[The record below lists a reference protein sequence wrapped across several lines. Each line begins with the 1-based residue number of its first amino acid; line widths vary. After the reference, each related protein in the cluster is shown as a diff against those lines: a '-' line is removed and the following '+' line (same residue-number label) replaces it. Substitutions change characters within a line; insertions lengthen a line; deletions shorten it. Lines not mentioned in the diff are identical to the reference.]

1 MGQIELT
8 TEDFDISK
16 IAKSGQCFRIS
27 KHPNKEN
34 VWCVIAKGKYLEVEQ
49 KEPGWRLI
57 KKIKGIEAKQKEPGK
72 TILHCS
78 VADFEST
85 WEDYFDLAMP
95 YKMIRNTID
104 PEDKYLTEAAADG
117 KGIRILKQDLWEVM
131 ISFIISQNNN
141 IPRIKRS
148 IETLCEIN
156 GKGHE
161 LEDGRLWY
169 EFPKPEDLMQ
179 SDGLKPAALGYREKY
194 IQRLAENVVKGKVSL
209 EYLMDDQ
216 KSDAEIRNYLESIY
230 GIGPKVANCIM
241 LFGLHRLD
249 SFPRDKWINE
259 IIREKYNGKFPIERY
274 KGFAGVIQQYLFD
287 YTINK
292 GQV

>member
-1 MGQIELT
+1 MGQIQNMKRIELAI
-8 TEDFDISK
+8 EDFDVSK

-27 KHPNKEN
+27 KHPDKEN
-34 VWCVIAKGKYLEVEQ
+34 VWCIIAKGKYLEVEQ
-49 KEPGWRLI
+49 EEPG
-57 KKIKGIEAKQKEPGK
+57 Q

-85 WEDYFDLAMP
+85 WEDYFDLATP

-169 EFPKPEDLMQ
+169 EFPKPKDLM
-179 SDGLKPAALGYREKY
+179 
-194 IQRLAENVVKGKVSL
+194 
-209 EYLMDDQ
+209 
-216 KSDAEIRNYLESIY
+216 
-230 GIGPKVANCIM
+230 
-241 LFGLHRLD
+241 
-249 SFPRDKWINE
+249 
-259 IIREKYNGKFPIERY
+259 
-274 KGFAGVIQQYLFD
+274 
-287 YTINK
+287 
-292 GQV
+292 